1 MSVDRFRF
9 VSPGIFINEIDQSQV
24 PTQRIDRTGPAI
36 IGLSKRGPAFRPVQV
51 DSFDDFVQTF
61 GAPSPG
67 QGAGNGDDWRD
78 GIQASPSYGAYAAQ
92 AYLAN
97 NAPVTFIRVLGVQSP
112 QKTDAGKAGWDMP
125 STIDGQTTNGDGGV
139 YALVLFNSGAC
150 GVGNSIPIHLTGTV
164 AATWYVTSSA
174 SIALSGTMINEG
186 EGTLGI
192 DSVGYTVSTSSVR
205 TFVVPASAG
214 KEFKVLITGSNTG
227 EKITAFNFT
236 PGSPRYIRKVF
247 NTSPLLLNSSVTDTA
262 NLEDYFLGESY
273 DRTVADLFTYG
284 TDDLYGVLIGLGSGS
299 AGANPSAG
307 DFRMGYKKPE
317 TPPIISQFLDAGNA
331 ANFDINGS
339 GVKELFS
346 LAARDEAEW
355 LQNNIKISITEIK
368 ASPNP
373 DYYGYGSFTI
383 MVRAFDDSDET
394 PVILEQWNNL
404 SLDPKS
410 NNYLVKRI
418 GDRYVEFDSTNKRFR
433 EYGEYDNKSKYIRV
447 KIGTVVTDGGADPAL
462 LPFGFRGLPKYKGMN
477 FASGSATIT
486 GISSTGVGSALT
498 TPFMTQNTDARYS
511 PGPNALNS
519 VNYFSGMPRFCTAS
533 VAWPTLPLRLSS
545 SDGQMVDETDAFF
558 GCSTDRSADSSVSDG
573 AVKDIIKARP
583 ADLYSNAQ
591 AFLINGSGNGGA
603 YLERGPGFS
612 FDNLVLGSNATSMF
626 YSGSGNF
633 YAQASPGGGYQA
645 GTSLN
650 SISSSWSAS
659 LDKGYDRFT
668 VPLHGGFDGLNI
680 KVKDPLSN
688 NAMGGQASPVSD
700 TKTNSMYYS
709 VITAVD
715 SLADPEYV
723 AMNLAAVPGVW
734 QRNVTNRL
742 LRVCQDRADAM
753 AVIDVE
759 GDYTAGAENTN
770 TFNNRVGSVANAVT
784 WIKDRAINNS
794 YGAAYYPWV
803 QIQDSLAG
811 ARVWVPPSVVVLGT
825 YASSEARADVWFAP
839 AGFNRGGLSDGAGG
853 LPVLGVVE
861 KLTSKQR
868 DSLYEVNINPIASFP
883 AEGIV
888 VFGQKTLQ
896 ATASAL
902 DRINVRR
909 LLIFLKRRISRIA
922 ATILFDPNIQVTW
935 NRFLS
940 QVEPLLRSVKS
951 RYGLADYRVILDNT
965 TTTAEMVDR
974 NILYAKVF
982 LQPTRAIEFIA
993 LDFIITRTG
1002 AAFND

>member
-1 MSVDRFRF
+1 
-9 VSPGIFINEIDQSQV
+9 
-24 PTQRIDRTGPAI
+24 
-36 IGLSKRGPAFRPVQV
+36 
-51 DSFDDFVQTF
+51 
-61 GAPSPG
+61 
-67 QGAGNGDDWRD
+67 
-78 GIQASPSYGAYAAQ
+78 IQASPSYGAYAAQ

-498 TPFMTQNTDARYS
+498 TPFMTQNTDARY
-511 PGPNALNS
+511 
-519 VNYFSGMPRFCTAS
+519 
-533 VAWPTLPLRLSS
+533 
-545 SDGQMVDETDAFF
+545 
-558 GCSTDRSADSSVSDG
+558 
-573 AVKDIIKARP
+573 
-583 ADLYSNAQ
+583 
-591 AFLINGSGNGGA
+591 
-603 YLERGPGFS
+603 
-612 FDNLVLGSNATSMF
+612 
-626 YSGSGNF
+626 
-633 YAQASPGGGYQA
+633 
-645 GTSLN
+645 
-650 SISSSWSAS
+650 
-659 LDKGYDRFT
+659 
-668 VPLHGGFDGLNI
+668 
-680 KVKDPLSN
+680 
-688 NAMGGQASPVSD
+688 
-700 TKTNSMYYS
+700 
-709 VITAVD
+709 
-715 SLADPEYV
+715 
-723 AMNLAAVPGVW
+723 
-734 QRNVTNRL
+734 
-742 LRVCQDRADAM
+742 
-753 AVIDVE
+753 
-759 GDYTAGAENTN
+759 
-770 TFNNRVGSVANAVT
+770 
-784 WIKDRAINNS
+784 
-794 YGAAYYPWV
+794 
-803 QIQDSLAG
+803 
-811 ARVWVPPSVVVLGT
+811 
-825 YASSEARADVWFAP
+825 
-839 AGFNRGGLSDGAGG
+839 
-853 LPVLGVVE
+853 
-861 KLTSKQR
+861 
-868 DSLYEVNINPIASFP
+868 
-883 AEGIV
+883 
-888 VFGQKTLQ
+888 
-896 ATASAL
+896 
-902 DRINVRR
+902 
-909 LLIFLKRRISRIA
+909 
-922 ATILFDPNIQVTW
+922 
-935 NRFLS
+935 
-940 QVEPLLRSVKS
+940 
-951 RYGLADYRVILDNT
+951 
-965 TTTAEMVDR
+965 
-974 NILYAKVF
+974 
-982 LQPTRAIEFIA
+982 
-993 LDFIITRTG
+993 
-1002 AAFND
+1002 